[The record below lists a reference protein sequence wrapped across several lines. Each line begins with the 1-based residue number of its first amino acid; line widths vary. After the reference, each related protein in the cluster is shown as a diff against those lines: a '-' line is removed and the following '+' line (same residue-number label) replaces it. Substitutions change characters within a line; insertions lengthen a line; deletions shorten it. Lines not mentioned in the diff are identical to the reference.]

1 MRVAH
6 PHPAT
11 WRGRTQP
18 ETPYQR
24 DLHALA
30 VDIHRA
36 VTDNLDGLWARLKAK
51 SATVYTRVQKAR
63 SETQQPSALARVLE
77 EILALH
83 QAGVPSARLNLYV
96 IEVANLIASL
106 DGQGAVTAQRV
117 LEAMHEANVAA
128 TQETV
133 AESKMALRADRALTP
148 GDLAAMR
155 EYTRNLIGALQVQ
168 LFNIDQYERRLR
180 TEHPMRVIRGG
191 QA

>member
-6 PHPAT
+6 THPAT

-18 ETPYQR
+18 ETRYQR

-36 VTDNLDGLWARLKAK
+36 VTDNLDGLWERLKAK
-51 SATVYTRVQKAR
+51 SQAIYTRVQKAR
-63 SETQQPSALARVLE
+63 SETQQPSALARVFE

-83 QAGVPSARLNLYV
+83 HAGVPTARLNLYV
-96 IEVANLIASL
+96 VETANIIASL
-106 DGQGAVTAQRV
+106 DGPGAVTAQRV

-128 TQETV
+128 THEAV
-133 AESKMALRADRALTP
+133 AESRLALRADRALTP
-148 GDLAAMR
+148 GDLQAMR
-155 EYTRNLIGALQVQ
+155 EYTRNLIAALHVQ
-168 LFNIDQYERRLR
+168 LFNIDQFEQRLR